1 MIFTREYKTNWN
13 LFNKIS
19 FRFLFIYFTVYNI
32 TRYFSSLFEIPV
44 NWLAKNV
51 FSLTNELSI
60 NKNFGGGDTT
70 YQYILVFL
78 YFLTAILGTIIWS
91 SIDYKRKS
99 YNKLNYGFLT
109 FLRVALVYYLLVYG
123 LIKVFH
129 LQMIPPTYDQLNQP
143 LGEFSPMGFA
153 WVFMGYSKGY
163 SMFAGGAEVLA
174 ALFLIPR
181 RTQTLGVI
189 ITIAVMLQVFV
200 MNLCFDIPVKLFSL
214 HLLLMSI
221 VLFLNDIK
229 RTYTFLFSSKAIKK
243 NNVYPTRNKE
253 GATLI
258 PIVKI
263 ILLVGTY
270 FFINSTIVKK
280 SETYVSKLNPVL
292 AGVWNVSSFKIVN
305 AKDEYIY
312 SDYERWK
319 NLIISYENSMTVQL
333 INDSLI
339 YHEVKIDTI
348 NHKIN
353 FPNPNGNLMFNYT
366 LENDTVLT
374 LQGHYNSDP
383 IKVILTRKTKNDFP
397 LTSRKFRWINDGRN
411 N

>member
-1 MIFTREYKTNWN
+1 MGAIWETPIYWISKNIFSIQYEY
-13 LFNKIS
+13 
-19 FRFLFIYFTVYNI
+19 
-32 TRYFSSLFEIPV
+32 SS
-44 NWLAKNV
+44 NGYG
-51 FSLTNELSI
+51 S
-60 NKNFGGGDTT
+60 GDTT
-70 YQYILVFL
+70 YQYLTVFL
-78 YFLTAILGTIIWS
+78 LFCLAVTGTIIWS
-91 SIDYKRKS
+91 LIDFNRKS
-99 YNKLNYGFLT
+99 YNKLNYGFST

-129 LQMIPPTYDQLNQP
+129 LQMIPPTYDQLNKP
-143 LGEFSPMGFA
+143 LGEFSPMGLA

-163 SMFAGGAEVLA
+163 SMFAGGAEVIA

-243 NNVYPTRNKE
+243 SNVYPTRNKE

-258 PIVKI
+258 PIIKI
-263 ILLVGTY
+263 ILLAGTY

-292 AGVWNVSSFKIVN
+292 AGVWNVSSFKIDN
-305 AKDEYIY
+305 ATDEYIY

-339 YHEVKIDTI
+339 YHKVKIDTI

-353 FPNPNGNLMFNYT
+353 FPNSNGNLMFNYT
-366 LENDTVLT
+366 LESDTVLT
-374 LQGHYNSDP
+374 LQGHYSSDA

-397 LTSRKFRWINDGRN
+397 LTSRKFRWINEVPYNR
-411 N
+411 